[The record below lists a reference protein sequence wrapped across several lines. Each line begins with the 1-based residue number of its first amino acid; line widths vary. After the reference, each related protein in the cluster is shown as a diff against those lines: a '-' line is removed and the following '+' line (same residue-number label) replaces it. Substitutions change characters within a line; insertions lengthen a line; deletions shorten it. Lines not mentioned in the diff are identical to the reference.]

1 MLNYFCKME
10 NLTDKLARTNYN
22 VVTIGLQDHKAI
34 ALLQLVIKELN
45 NLKADDEQLLGKQM
59 QLMSIKESIEIALEK
74 I

>member
-1 MLNYFCKME
+1 ME

-34 ALLQLVIKELN
+34 TLLQLVIKELN
-45 NLKADDEQLLGKQM
+45 NLKADDEQILGKQM
-59 QLMSIKESIEIALEK
+59 QLMSIKESIEMALEK

>member
-1 MLNYFCKME
+1 ME

>member
-1 MLNYFCKME
+1 ME

-34 ALLQLVIKELN
+34 TLLQLVIKELN

-59 QLMSIKESIEIALEK
+59 QLKSIKESIEMALEK

>member
-1 MLNYFCKME
+1 ME

-34 ALLQLVIKELN
+34 TLLQLVIKELN

-59 QLMSIKESIEIALEK
+59 QLMSIKESIEMALEK

>member
-10 NLTDKLARTNYN
+10 NLTDKLARTKYN

-34 ALLQLVIKELN
+34 SLLQLVIKELN

-59 QLMSIKESIEIALEK
+59 QLMSIKESIEMALEK

>member
-10 NLTDKLARTNYN
+10 NIEDKLTRTSYN

-34 ALLQLVIKELN
+34 ALLQLVNKELN
-45 NLKADDEQLLGKQM
+45 NLKADDKQLLGKQM
-59 QLMSIKESIEIALEK
+59 ELMSIKYSIEMALDK